1 MSESG
6 SAPRTLR
13 GRLSTQGWIHLVLAL
28 MALVVVLAAVVG
40 TQMLVRTQQRTDEL
54 VDRLQPARSTAF
66 QLQKSLLD
74 QETGIRGYAL
84 TGDPRFLEP
93 YEQGKADEQRALA
106 ALRELV
112 SDYPVLRQDLRE
124 LQSAG
129 AAWRTEYAETITT
142 PEASGTASG
151 TGTAPDPDTAAT
163 LERSKRS
170 FDSLRLGFARQQLHI
185 DTERVRAREG
195 LETARTQR
203 NASFAVMVAA
213 ILLAA
218 VLMAV
223 LVNRIVGR
231 PLRRLEEAST
241 RVREGSFE
249 EEISI
254 DGPAD
259 VRAVSAAVEAM
270 RHRIV
275 DALRTTRN
283 RERLLAEQTVEL
295 EEQAAELRRSNA
307 ELEQFAYV
315 ASHDL
320 QEPLRKVASFCQL
333 LEKRYGSE
341 LDDRGRQYIDF
352 AVDGAKRMQVLI
364 NDLLT
369 FSRVGR
375 LDEHRSAVALDSTV
389 DRALRNLGAVVEEA
403 EAEVVRTG
411 ELPTVTVDPTLM
423 AMVWQNLIGNAVK
436 FRHPDRDCRVEISCD
451 RAGEEWEFT
460 VRDNGIGIAP
470 EFAEKVF
477 VIFQRLHS
485 REEYEGTGIGLALC
499 RKIIEHAGGRI
510 TIDSA
515 EGCGTAIR
523 FTLPRE

>member
-28 MALVVVLAAVVG
+28 MALVVVLSAVVG

-54 VDRLQPARSTAF
+54 VDRLQPARSTAY

-112 SDYPVLRQDLRE
+112 SDYPVLRKDLQE

-142 PEASGTASG
+142 PEASGTASD
-151 TGTAPDPDTAAT
+151 TGAAPDPDTAAT

-436 FRHPDRDCRVEISCD
+436 FRHPERDCRVEISCD
-451 RAGEEWEFT
+451 RVGEEWEFT